1 MLSIRADSTTIPVVK
16 MGLCANVGRGSA
28 FALTNEQEGMMN
40 LSKPLGLVVIAGML
54 IPAPAALAS
63 QGNGKSGKP
72 DTEKSE
78 KADKDK
84 KGKTGKESVPVHQV
98 PEPATIA
105 LLGAAAGVAGARKLW
120 QKRRRSSSV

>member
-1 MLSIRADSTTIPVVK
+1 
-16 MGLCANVGRGSA
+16 
-28 FALTNEQEGMMN
+28 MMN

-78 KADKDK
+78 KADKDT

-105 LLGAAAGVAGARKLW
+105 LLGAAAGVAGARL
-120 QKRRRSSSV
+120 RSSPLVLSLQQE

>member
-1 MLSIRADSTTIPVVK
+1 MK
-16 MGLCANVGRGSA
+16 
-28 FALTNEQEGMMN
+28 
-40 LSKPLGLVVIAGML
+40 LSKPLGLVAIMGML

-63 QGNGKSGKP
+63 QSNGKSGKP
-72 DTEKSE
+72 NSEKSE

-84 KGKTGKESVPVHQV
+84 KDKGTVPVHQV

-120 QKRRRSSSV
+120 KKRRGSSPA

>member
-1 MLSIRADSTTIPVVK
+1 MKLAK
-16 MGLCANVGRGSA
+16 
-28 FALTNEQEGMMN
+28 Q
-40 LSKPLGLVVIAGML
+40 LGLVVIAGML

-72 DTEKSE
+72 DSQKST
-78 KADKDK
+78 KTDKDK
-84 KGKTGKESVPVHQV
+84 KDKTGKESVPVHQV

-105 LLGAAAGVAGARKLW
+105 LLGAAAGVAGVRKLW